1 MQNIPL
7 IIEPHPPEYNGYEF
21 ITLIRY
27 NDENN
32 LCVIDNSNSKQ
43 IIAYVLDL
51 CGPHQI
57 NEDTFIN
64 IVAEWWGKGYKNHYP
79 LSIQFSK
86 MGLAQDMSKIIRTYP
101 IDYVS
106 RIIGVLPEYKM
117 SGSYKVKKRKR
128 KSIPKG
134 VEFVDK
140 RKLYQQIADNSN

>member
-7 IIEPHPPEYNGYEF
+7 IIESHPPEYNGYEF

-57 NEDTFIN
+57 NEDNFIS
-64 IVAEWWGKGYKNHYP
+64 ITEDWWNSGNKNNYP

-86 MGLAQDMSKIIRTYP
+86 MGLAQDMSKILRTYP

-106 RIIGVLPEYKM
+106 RIIGNLPHYKM
-117 SGSYKVKKRKR
+117 SGSYKIKKRKR
-128 KSIPKG
+128 KALPKG

-140 RKLYQQIADNSN
+140 RKLYQQISNRSD